1 MANNFLPIDPERVR
15 QNAYLPV
22 KLAELSKSNP
32 EKALELLQAWG
43 EGTKTIKKLW
53 DEVIQYVG
61 DTIQT
66 SKEALNENQS
76 SRVVGITDRA
86 TFSFNQQC
94 DE

>member
-1 MANNFLPIDPERVR
+1 MATNFFPIDPERVR

-53 DEVIQYVG
+53 EDVIQYVG

-66 SKEALNENQS
+66 TQEGGTK
-76 SRVVGITDRA
+76 
-86 TFSFNQQC
+86 
-94 DE
+94 